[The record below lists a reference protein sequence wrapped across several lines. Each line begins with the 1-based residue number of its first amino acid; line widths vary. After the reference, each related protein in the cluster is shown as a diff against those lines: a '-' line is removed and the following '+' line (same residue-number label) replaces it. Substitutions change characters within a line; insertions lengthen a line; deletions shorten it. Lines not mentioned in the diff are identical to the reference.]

1 MRGRFTPSA
10 PRSGETARRG
20 LQGGEGRIGEKTTQ
34 RGFSRP
40 PDRRASGS
48 EVSCSSLL
56 IAPGFPSVRCLLNLV
71 NYCLRAELPWMVD
84 PQNQGVSVLVV
95 EDEHL
100 VRMDTA
106 SSLEAAGFRV
116 FEAENAAEAIRCLEL
131 HNEIRLIFTDIN
143 MPGSMD
149 GLALARYV
157 RGRWPPVKIIVTSGY
172 VKLRDSDLPSGALFI
187 EKPYYPNHIA
197 HKMSDLLAA

>member
-1 MRGRFTPSA
+1 
-10 PRSGETARRG
+10 
-20 LQGGEGRIGEKTTQ
+20 
-34 RGFSRP
+34 
-40 PDRRASGS
+40 
-48 EVSCSSLL
+48 
-56 IAPGFPSVRCLLNLV
+56 
-71 NYCLRAELPWMVD
+71 
-84 PQNQGVSVLVV
+84 
-95 EDEHL
+95 
-100 VRMDTA
+100 
-106 SSLEAAGFRV
+106 V